1 MTKEMLK
8 SNQHQEQ
15 NRSSSKTTLFSLAC
29 ALLMPTLGVSI
40 TNVAL
45 PDLANSFNASISSV
59 SWVVISYLVSVVTFI
74 MGAAVFGD
82 IFGRKP
88 LLLLGIGFFSVAS
101 LICAISVNLWM
112 LVAARMIQGLGAA
125 LILSQTLALASS
137 AQPKSKIGSAMGFL
151 STTAA
156 IGTALGPVVGG
167 FLLEIF
173 GWQSIFWTMF
183 GLGCVSFSLNSHFIP
198 NALHKLS
205 GGYKDY
211 DFIGT
216 LLLGLACLLYALS
229 VTQHSPMLKTS
240 SIMLLAAAALVFT
253 LFLIRQHSCKTPLIK
268 LTFFH
273 NKLRNVTLAANFFVD
288 LVAMST
294 LVIGPYFLT
303 YRFGLSGLDLGILM
317 AVGPFLSAC
326 SGYPAG
332 KLVDLIGAKRV
343 MYLGLSCM
351 FIGILCFAFLPIL
364 FGLAGYI
371 AALFVLTPG
380 RQMFLTSNHSY
391 IMSGAAQNEKGLASG
406 VLNLVKNLGLM
417 TGASMMVRVFAS
429 QLPTENIRVATRQEL
444 EAAFTSTFVLAS
456 AFIGVLLLCVYW
468 VSARSNK
475 FE

>member
-1 MTKEMLK
+1 MTKELEK
-8 SNQHQEQ
+8 SHQDQEQ
-15 NRSSSKTTLFSLAC
+15 NKSSSKTTLFSLAC

-45 PDLANSFNASISSV
+45 PDLAHSFNASISSV
-59 SWVVISYLVSVVTFI
+59 SWLVISYLVSVVTFI
-74 MGAAVFGD
+74 IGAAVLGD

-88 LLLLGIGFFSVAS
+88 LLLLGIGIFSVAS
-101 LICAISVNLWM
+101 FICAISVNLSM

-137 AQPKSKIGSAMGFL
+137 AQPKKIGSAMGLL

-183 GLGCVSFSLNSHFIP
+183 ALGCVSFSLNSLFIP
-198 NALHKLS
+198 NALLKLS
-205 GGYKDY
+205 GRYKDY
-211 DFIGT
+211 DFLGT
-216 LLLGLACLLYALS
+216 LLLGFACLLYALS
-229 VTQHSPMLKTS
+229 MTLHSPMLTTS
-240 SIMLLAAAALVFT
+240 NLMLLAGAALVFT
-253 LFLIRQHSCKTPLIK
+253 LFLIRQHKCKAPLIK

-303 YRFGLSGLDLGILM
+303 YRFGVSGLDLGILM
-317 AVGPFLSAC
+317 AIGPFLSAC

-343 MYLGLSCM
+343 MFLGLSCM

-391 IMSGAAQNEKGLASG
+391 VMSGAAQNEKGLASG

-417 TGASMMVRVFAS
+417 TGASMMVGVFAS
-429 QLPTENIRVATRQEL
+429 QLPTENIAVSTRQEL
-444 EAAFTSTFVLAS
+444 EAAFTSTFILAS

-468 VSARSNK
+468 VSARNNK
-475 FE
+475 LK